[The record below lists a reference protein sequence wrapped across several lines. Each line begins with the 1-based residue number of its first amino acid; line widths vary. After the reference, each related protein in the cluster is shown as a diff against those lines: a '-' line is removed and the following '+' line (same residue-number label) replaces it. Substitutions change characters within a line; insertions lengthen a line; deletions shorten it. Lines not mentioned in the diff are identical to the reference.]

1 MNRAIISQ
9 RITSIL
15 AEIERLNNALY
26 AMNTTDIQRYPD
38 NYEVLSTDA
47 ALRAERIT
55 CRLRHLIYATTSI
68 KKEEYLRSAETMQ
81 GIEISENDG
90 ILEIKLP
97 CLLPKRRQRQST
109 EFLLDPF
116 TSALSDYAAHHTMPQ
131 FQHCVVCFSH
141 IYAQELPERRVVKEA
156 PNHIAAVRVHPQLVQ
171 QLNAGDT
178 GTDDG
183 HGNQGL
189 STLVLLPAA
198 VNAVGEPDKQQHQDP
213 KAGDTGQQQEQDHR
227 AEQQA
232 TEDLIRK
239 KTQNAAT
246 KRNKYSR
253 LSAYRQR
260 LSYV

>member
-116 TSALSDYAAHHTMPQ
+116 IPNTP
-131 FQHCVVCFSH
+131 
-141 IYAQELPERRVVKEA
+141 RRRSCGRA
-156 PNHIAAVRVHPQLVQ
+156 RPPPMSL
-171 QLNAGDT
+171 
-178 GTDDG
+178 
-183 HGNQGL
+183 HG
-189 STLVLLPAA
+189 
-198 VNAVGEPDKQQHQDP
+198 
-213 KAGDTGQQQEQDHR
+213 GQISRRKSKLHR
-227 AEQQA
+227 RRH
-232 TEDLIRK
+232 L
-239 KTQNAAT
+239 
-246 KRNKYSR
+246 
-253 LSAYRQR
+253 RQR
-260 LSYV
+260 KRSRRKRKSLHRLKKSLL

>member
-68 KKEEYLRSAETMQ
+68 KKEDYLRSAETMQ
-81 GIEISENDG
+81 GIEIHEHGG

-116 TSALSDYAAHHTMPQ
+116 TTALSDYAAHHTMPQ
-131 FQHCVVCFSH
+131 FRHCVVCFSH
-141 IYAQELPERRVVKEA
+141 IYAQELPERRIRDYDNLELKQFLDV
-156 PNHIAAVRVHPQLVQ
+156 AASF
-171 QLNAGDT
+171 T
-178 GTDDG
+178 
-183 HGNQGL
+183 
-189 STLVLLPAA
+189 VLLSPLQ
-198 VNAVGEPDKQQHQDP
+198 V
-213 KAGDTGQQQEQDHR
+213 
-227 AEQQA
+227 
-232 TEDLIRK
+232 
-239 KTQNAAT
+239 
-246 KRNKYSR
+246 
-253 LSAYRQR
+253 
-260 LSYV
+260 

>member
-116 TSALSDYAAHHTMPQ
+116 ITA
-131 FQHCVVCFSH
+131 
-141 IYAQELPERRVVKEA
+141 
-156 PNHIAAVRVHPQLVQ
+156 
-171 QLNAGDT
+171 
-178 GTDDG
+178 
-183 HGNQGL
+183 
-189 STLVLLPAA
+189 LPAIRTA
-198 VNAVGEPDKQQHQDP
+198 L
-213 KAGDTGQQQEQDHR
+213 
-227 AEQQA
+227 
-232 TEDLIRK
+232 LIFFPRCFFP
-239 KTQNAAT
+239 
-246 KRNKYSR
+246 SC
-253 LSAYRQR
+253 LSAWFAMRTNNVLAGSFRFLFMY
-260 LSYV
+260 LVKSCVPVE

>member
-141 IYAQELPERRVVKEA
+141 IYAQELPERRIRDYDNLELKAVIDV
-156 PNHIAAVRVHPQLVQ
+156 IATFCLTDDTGALCDSFQTTRFGYSSSTVITVMPKNCFSAW
-171 QLNAGDT
+171 LNAPESAE
-178 GTDDG
+178 
-183 HGNQGL
+183 NRPPL
-189 STLVLLPAA
+189 F
-198 VNAVGEPDKQQHQDP
+198 P
-213 KAGDTGQQQEQDHR
+213 K
-227 AEQQA
+227 
-232 TEDLIRK
+232 I
-239 KTQNAAT
+239 
-246 KRNKYSR
+246 S
-253 LSAYRQR
+253 
-260 LSYV
+260 